1 MSLRDKTVLLAVS
14 GGIAAYKA
22 PEIVRS
28 LVGEGA
34 RVRVLMTAGA
44 QEFVTPLTL
53 QTLTG
58 EPVARDLFD
67 LTQESQIG
75 HIDLADSAD
84 VILVAPATA
93 NVVGKIANGIADDLL
108 TTVLL
113 ATRAPV
119 VIAPAMNVHM
129 FEDSRFRNN
138 LARLEER
145 GLRIVDPDEGMLA
158 CGYEGPGRL
167 PDPPVLVEAVHAA
180 LTPDQL
186 AGETVLI
193 TAGPTR
199 EPLDPVRY
207 LSNRSSGKMG
217 YALARAALR
226 RGAHV
231 VLVTGPTH
239 QPEPRGVECVPV
251 ETAAEMA
258 AAVRDRVSEAG
269 VVIAAAAVAD
279 YTPAEVGSQ
288 KEAKVRGD
296 LELRL
301 VETTDIVAD
310 CVPREGGRF
319 VAGFA
324 AETHDVEAR
333 ARAKMARKGLDMIVA
348 NDVSAPDAGFD
359 VDTNRV
365 TILDREQVRS
375 HPLQDKDA
383 VADIILDRI
392 VALRA
397 G

>member
-1 MSLRDKTVLLAVS
+1 MTLRDKTVLLAVS

-28 LVGEGA
+28 LLGEGA
-34 RVRVLMTAGA
+34 RVRALMTAGA
-44 QEFVTPLTL
+44 QEFVTPLTM

-129 FEDSRFRNN
+129 FEDSRFRGN

-167 PDPPVLVEAVHAA
+167 PDPPVLAEAVRAA

-239 QPEPRGVECVPV
+239 QQDPRGVECVPV

-333 ARAKMARKGLDMIVA
+333 ARAKMVRKGLDMIVA

-375 HPLQDKDA
+375 HPLQGKDA

>member
-129 FEDSRFRNN
+129 FEDSRFRGN

-145 GLRIVDPDEGMLA
+145 GLQIVDPDEGMLA

-167 PDPPVLVEAVHAA
+167 PDPPVLVEAVRAA

-217 YALARAALR
+217 YALARASLR

-239 QPEPRGVECVPV
+239 QPDPRGVECVPV

-383 VADIILDRI
+383 VAAIILDRI